1 MTARF
6 QGPQEPELQ
15 AGTPA
20 LRALALDGFDA
31 AGFEAAGFDAAGF
44 HADAF
49 KSPSA
54 FFAALGVTEMTVMRH
69 QVVEL
74 ILDIL
79 AATGPESEV
88 RLRLLRHLAAHPG
101 CPEQAL
107 LCHLREN
114 ARLPLSTMPG
124 SAPAEASGRN
134 GDAFDGWGP
143 AGLPA
148 EGTGLRTD
156 LLRFP
161 D

>member
-6 QGPQEPELQ
+6 QGPQEPELR

-20 LRALALDGFDA
+20 LRTLALDGFDVH
-31 AGFEAAGFDAAGF
+31 GFDAE
-44 HADAF
+44 AF
-49 KSPSA
+49 KSPAA
-54 FFAALGVTEMTVMRH
+54 FFASLGVTERTVMRH

-79 AATGPESEV
+79 GATDAESEV

-114 ARLPLSTMPG
+114 ARLPLPTAPG
-124 SAPAEASGRN
+124 FAPAETPDARSTDPFGGRSP
-134 GDAFDGWGP
+134 GGQAQEC
-143 AGLPA
+143 AGS
-148 EGTGLRTD
+148 RTD
-156 LLRFP
+156 LFRPPIDGSLP

>member
-1 MTARF
+1 MAVITAAAMTTSF

-20 LRALALDGFDA
+20 LRALALEGFDA
-31 AGFEAAGFDAAGF
+31 NGFAAE
-44 HADAF
+44 AF

-54 FFAALGVTEMTVMRH
+54 FFASLGVTERTVMRH

-79 AATGPESEV
+79 AATDPASEV

-114 ARLPLSTMPG
+114 AQLPLPTVPG
-124 SAPAEASGRN
+124 LVPAEASDARSA
-134 GDAFDGWGP
+134 DAFRGCSPG
-143 AGLPA
+143 AQSR
-148 EGTGLRTD
+148 ECTGSRTD
-156 LLRFP
+156 QFRLP

>member
-6 QGPQEPELQ
+6 RGREEPELH
-15 AGTPA
+15 AGAPA

-31 AGFEAAGFDAAGF
+31 DGFD
-44 HADAF
+44 ADAF

-54 FFAALGVTEMTVMRH
+54 FFASLGVTERTVMRH

-79 AATGPESEV
+79 AATDPGSEV
-88 RLRLLRHLAAHPG
+88 RLRLLRHLVAHPG

-114 ARLPLSTMPG
+114 ALLPLSAVPG
-124 SAPAEASGRN
+124 FAPAEASDDLSEHAAGGRSP
-134 GDAFDGWGP
+134 GRQSPECPDSR
-143 AGLPA
+143 
-148 EGTGLRTD
+148 TGL
-156 LLRFP
+156 LRLP

>member
-1 MTARF
+1 M
-6 QGPQEPELQ
+6 P
-15 AGTPA
+15 AGAPA
-20 LRALALDGFDA
+20 LRSLALDGFDA
-31 AGFEAAGFDAAGF
+31 NEFD
-44 HADAF
+44 ADAF

-54 FFAALGVTEMTVMRH
+54 FFAWLGVTERTVMRH

-79 AATGPESEV
+79 GATDQESEV

-114 ARLPLSTMPG
+114 ARLSTVPG
-124 SAPAEASGRN
+124 FAPAEGSDAQSA
-134 GDAFDGWGP
+134 DAFAGWSPGGHP
-143 AGLPA
+143 QECAGS
-148 EGTGLRTD
+148 RTD
-156 LLRFP
+156 LFGLP